1 MPVDVGGIKIGG
13 DNIIRDKLYRH
24 YSALDINSHA
34 NGSTTIQDISGNN
47 EDGTAQDVAWNNYY
61 WQFGDSGTSQ
71 IDFPNVSLGLPNA
84 NWTWETWVY
93 PTDLTGKGSIIM
105 LGNFDDT
112 SQIDFPNVS
121 LGLPNANWTW
131 ETWVYPTDLTGKGSI
146 IMLGNFDDSA
156 GFERGDTTNTIRA
169 GFRTDGS
176 GEDVAVITSSTLSIN
191 NWYHL
196 AIRLDDSANEVEFF
210 VNMVSQGTATM
221 DSGDFSEG
229 GTIRAGATR
238 VLAGSSGT
246 ERYKGGIA
254 VFRIYNA
261 ALTEDELLYNFNAD
275 RGAFGI

>member
-13 DNIIRDKLYRH
+13 DNIIREYLYRH
-24 YSALDINSHA
+24 YTALDINSHA

-47 EDGTAQDVAWNNYY
+47 SDASAQDITWRNYY
-61 WQFGDSGTSQ
+61 WSFD
-71 IDFPNVSLGLPNA
+71 
-84 NWTWETWVY
+84 E
-93 PTDLTGKGSIIM
+93 
-105 LGNFDDT
+105 NFDDT

-176 GEDVAVITSSTLSIN
+176 GEDVAVVTSSTLSIN

-196 AIRLDDSANEVEFF
+196 ALRLDDSANEVEFW

-221 DSGDFSEG
+221 DSGVFSEG

-238 VLAGSSGT
+238 VLGGSSGA

-254 VFRIYNA
+254 VFRIYNRS
-261 ALTEDELLYNFNAD
+261 LTEDELLYNFNAE

>member
-1 MPVDVGGIKIGG
+1 MPVNVGGIFLGG
-13 DNIIRDKLYRH
+13 EHVIREYLYRH
-24 YSALDINSHA
+24 YTALDINSHA

-105 LGNFDDT
+105 LGNFDD
-112 SQIDFPNVS
+112 
-121 LGLPNANWTW
+121 
-131 ETWVYPTDLTGKGSI
+131 
-146 IMLGNFDDSA
+146 SA

-176 GEDVAVITSSTLSIN
+176 GEDVAVVTSSTLSIN
-191 NWYHL
+191 NWYQL
-196 AIRLDDSANEVEFF
+196 ALMLDDASNQVEFC
-210 VNMVSQGTATM
+210 VNIVSQGTATM
-221 DSGDFSEG
+221 DSGVFSEG

-238 VLAGSSGT
+238 VLGGSSGT

-254 VFRIYNA
+254 VFRIYNRS
-261 ALTEDELLYNFNAD
+261 LTEDELLYNFNAE

>member
-1 MPVDVGGIKIGG
+1 MPVNVGGIFLGG
-13 DNIIRDKLYRH
+13 EHVIREYLYRH
-24 YSALDINSHA
+24 YTALDINSHA

-47 EDGTAQDVAWNNYY
+47 EDATAQNITWNNYY
-61 WQFGDSGTSQ
+61 WQFGDSS
-71 IDFPNVSLGLPNA
+71 
-84 NWTWETWVY
+84 
-93 PTDLTGKGSIIM
+93 
-105 LGNFDDT
+105 T

-210 VNMVSQGTATM
+210 VNMVSQGTSAM
-221 DSGDFSEG
+221 DSGTFGET

-238 VLAGSSGT
+238 VLAGTSGT

-261 ALTEDELLYNFNAD
+261 ALTEDELLYNFNAE

>member
-13 DNIIRDKLYRH
+13 DNIIREYLYRH
-24 YSALDINSHA
+24 YTALDINSHA

-47 EDGTAQDVAWNNYY
+47 SNASAQDITWRNYY
-61 WQFGDSGTSQ
+61 WSFDENS
-71 IDFPNVSLGLPNA
+71 
-84 NWTWETWVY
+84 
-93 PTDLTGKGSIIM
+93 
-105 LGNFDDT
+105 DDT

-176 GEDVAVITSSTLSIN
+176 GEDVAVVTSSTLSIN

-196 AIRLDDSANEVEFF
+196 ALRLDDASNQVEFW

-238 VLAGSSGT
+238 VLGGSSGA

-254 VFRIYNA
+254 VFRIYNRS
-261 ALTEDELLYNFNAD
+261 LTEDELLYNFNAE

>member
-1 MPVDVGGIKIGG
+1 MPVNVGGIFLGG
-13 DNIIRDKLYRH
+13 EHVIREYLYRH
-24 YSALDINSHA
+24 YTALDINSHA

-47 EDGTAQDVAWNNYY
+47 EDATAQNITWNNYY
-61 WQFGDSGTSQ
+61 WQFGDSS
-71 IDFPNVSLGLPNA
+71 
-84 NWTWETWVY
+84 
-93 PTDLTGKGSIIM
+93 
-105 LGNFDDT
+105 T

-176 GEDVAVITSSTLSIN
+176 GEDVAVVTSSTLSIN

-196 AIRLDDSANEVEFF
+196 ALRLDDASNQVEFW

-221 DSGDFSEG
+221 DSGVFSSTG
-229 GTIRAGATR
+229 NIRAGATR
-238 VLAGSSGT
+238 VLGGSSGS

-254 VFRIYNA
+254 VFRIYNRS
-261 ALTEDELLYNFNAD
+261 LTEDELLYNFNAE

>member
-1 MPVDVGGIKIGG
+1 
-13 DNIIRDKLYRH
+13 
-24 YSALDINSHA
+24 
-34 NGSTTIQDISGNN
+34 
-47 EDGTAQDVAWNNYY
+47 
-61 WQFGDSGTSQ
+61 
-71 IDFPNVSLGLPNA
+71 
-84 NWTWETWVY
+84 
-93 PTDLTGKGSIIM
+93 
-105 LGNFDDT
+105 
-112 SQIDFPNVS
+112 
-121 LGLPNANWTW
+121 LPNANWTW

-196 AIRLDDSANEVEFF
+196 AIRLDDSANEVEFW
-210 VNMVSQGTATM
+210 VNMVSQGTSAM
-221 DSGDFSEG
+221 DSGDFSES

-238 VLAGSSGT
+238 VLAGSSGA

-261 ALTEDELLYNFNAD
+261 ALTEDELLYNFNAE